1 MTSTRGAAKAVS
13 RGALA
18 GLSWFGLVLDS
29 AFGNPLKFSDGFLS
43 NFMMHGPG
51 SGPHVPVRDDP
62 NWWSRR
68 WPKKKSCLEGVG

>member
-1 MTSTRGAAKAVS
+1 MRPGSLG
-13 RGALA
+13 LA
-18 GLSWFGLVLDS
+18 WYLT
-29 AFGNPLKFSDGFLS
+29 FGNPLKFSDGFLS

-51 SGPHVPVRDDP
+51 SGPNHVPVRDDP